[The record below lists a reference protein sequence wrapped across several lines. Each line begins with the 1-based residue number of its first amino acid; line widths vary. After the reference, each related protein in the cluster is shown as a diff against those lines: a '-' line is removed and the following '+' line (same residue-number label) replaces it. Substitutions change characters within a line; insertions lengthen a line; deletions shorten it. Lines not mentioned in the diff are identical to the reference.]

1 MIWDMVML
9 SVYSALFLY
18 MVCLKEDYCVIAF
31 VLSHLFSCIKEK
43 GQNFNKPAVSTSL
56 IFPCGLLH

>member
-1 MIWDMVML
+1 MV
-9 SVYSALFLY
+9 Y
-18 MVCLKEDYCVIAF
+18 LKEDYCVIAF

-43 GQNFNKPAVSTSL
+43 RQNINKPAVSTSL